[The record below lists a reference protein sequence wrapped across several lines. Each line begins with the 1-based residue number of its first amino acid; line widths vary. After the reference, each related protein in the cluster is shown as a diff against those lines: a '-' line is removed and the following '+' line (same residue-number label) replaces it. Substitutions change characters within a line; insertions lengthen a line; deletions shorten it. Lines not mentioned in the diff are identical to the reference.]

1 MKHHILMLA
10 ACLLPLALL
19 LSLSSMGI
27 ESNVLFILLLIGCVA
42 MHFWT
47 MKGHGDGTK
56 GKGDGHE

>member
-27 ESNVLFILLLIGCVA
+27 ESNGFFLLLLIGCVA

-47 MKGHGDGTK
+47 MKGDGHRGK
-56 GKGDGHE
+56 GKGDDHE